1 MSGPFIDIPDD
12 SLGYWSPATASVDW
26 CEANY
31 AYVQRGECSM
41 CTWWYAA
48 VAGSDPDSSPS
59 SSPGTRPTLRSCGT
73 F

>member
-31 AYVQRGECSM
+31 AYVQRGESLKHVYVLVRQ
-41 CTWWYAA
+41 WHLH
-48 VAGSDPDSSPS
+48 SP
-59 SSPGTRPTLRSCGT
+59 
-73 F
+73 

>member
-31 AYVQRGECSM
+31 AYVQRGECM
-41 CTWWYAA
+41 KYVYVLVRQWHLHWALREVRHLRRVA
-48 VAGSDPDSSPS
+48 VALS
-59 SSPGTRPTLRSCGT
+59 SS
-73 F
+73 